1 MGYKPKEYHLNQY
14 EIAVLFDPQLEVDLE
29 KATDKVEKLFSTN
42 KGKIVKKD
50 NWGKKKLAYKI
61 QKHDQAI
68 YVFYI
73 VDLPAE
79 SVKKLEATLNITD
92 EVIRYL
98 ITRVDHKA
106 LAKAEA
112 ARAEKVAKAKAR
124 GEDLESTKSEDDDE
138 SVE

>member
-1 MGYKPKEYHLNQY
+1 MNQY